1 MRKQLFGDDASKTLH
16 PRAPPNANRRRRR
29 LAAQPATSD
38 ADARPQLNTSRSSE
52 GSGGNGPGLLHA
64 DPARLA
70 LCKEREDLNRDAAI
84 NKCYSGRVVL
94 SVYAAFLVEW
104 LAHFEGRQLLALPLE
119 GLDQTPRAW
128 LGGVYAFLGLRP
140 PREVGP
146 CLLCGQMFAF
156 YLFFSN
162 AAPYAAPYA
171 ARFYLLFSADVPT
184 FLILKPATRVCC
196 RRSGAKLRQVP
207 LRSRTWT
214 EGSTWSCPSCGRPSR
229 RCSAA
234 AASPW

>member
-1 MRKQLFGDDASKTLH
+1 VEREVSEFKHCLADRNPKTMRKQLFGDDASKTLH

-38 ADARPQLNTSRSSE
+38 ADARRQLNTSRSSE

-70 LCKEREDLNRDAAI
+70 LCKEREDLNRHAAI

-140 PREVGP
+140 PREVGLAF
-146 CLLCGQMFAF
+146 CLTPPPFLGRNLFAV
-156 YLFFSN
+156 LF
-162 AAPYAAPYA
+162 A
-171 ARFYLLFSADVPT
+171 
-184 FLILKPATRVCC
+184 
-196 RRSGAKLRQVP
+196 
-207 LRSRTWT
+207 RSRSDVCICFDFFFQTLRLT
-214 EGSTWSCPSCGRPSR
+214 LRFVIYCFRLTCPLS
-229 RCSAA
+229 
-234 AASPW
+234 